1 MDPWQLVDHLVSV
14 ALAADASSE
23 AEQLLRA
30 LLGFT
35 GGTRAAIFEVRLSDG
50 LRLFA
55 SRGIDQYA
63 LESVEA
69 VWKAHRPQLGAAS
82 PVLRG
87 DGVLFPVMLGDHLAG
102 VMYTDGFRGRAPAER
117 ALQAL
122 AQCARVAG
130 HALAGQRSEPAR
142 YLGATSPDDV
152 ARDQLLVLLEQHEWN
167 ISRVARELGVT
178 RPTVYARLE
187 RYGLPR
193 LRPPKHR
200 KRQTA

>member
-1 MDPWQLVDHLVSV
+1 MDPWQLVDHLVDV

-35 GGTRAAIFEVRLSDG
+35 GGTRAAIFELRLSAG

-55 SRGIDQYA
+55 SRGVDQRA
-63 LESVEA
+63 LEAVEGMWRA
-69 VWKAHRPQLGAAS
+69 RRQELVEGRPVMG
-82 PVLRG
+82 G
-87 DGVLFPVMLGDHLAG
+87 DGVLFPVTLGDHLAG
-102 VMYTDGFRGRAPAER
+102 VMFTDGFRGRAPDAR
-117 ALQAL
+117 DLQAL
-122 AQCARVAG
+122 AQFARVAG
-130 HALAGQRSEPAR
+130 HALAGRRSEPAR
-142 YLGATSPDDV
+142 YLGATSPEDV

-200 KRQTA
+200 KRQPA